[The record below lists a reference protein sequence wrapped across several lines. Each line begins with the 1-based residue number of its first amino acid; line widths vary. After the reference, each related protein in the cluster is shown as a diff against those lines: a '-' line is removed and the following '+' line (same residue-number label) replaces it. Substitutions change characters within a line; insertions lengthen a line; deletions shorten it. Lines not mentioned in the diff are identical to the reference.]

1 MLHAIFIWAV
11 LRSIPPTTVLV
22 LAPGSSASGTTGT
35 ASTASTACTA
45 SIACAIPRVH
55 RRLIHI
61 TDYLNKLLATDLE
74 HKPLLPPSR
83 FPPVLAAFLIAT
95 TANTATTTATTTAA
109 TAVGTA
115 VGPGGDRSTKDTG
128 VLLVDEVDGGLQVTC
143 ERLIKRRSVWVT
155 VCQVSGL
162 RSQLA
167 RAR

>member
-1 MLHAIFIWAV
+1 MLHAILIGAV
-11 LRSIPPTTVLV
+11 LRSIPPTTGFVLV
-22 LAPGSSASGTTGT
+22 PGSSASGTTGT
-35 ASTASTACTA
+35 ASTTGTACTA

-55 RRLIHI
+55 RRLMHI

-95 TANTATTTATTTAA
+95 TANTATA

-115 VGPGGDRSTKDTG
+115 VGPGGDRSTKDTR

-143 ERLIKRRSVWVT
+143 ERLIKRMSVWVT
-155 VCQVSGL
+155 VSGL
-162 RSQLA
+162 RSQVSGLS
-167 RAR
+167 